1 MLYVRM
7 YVYIR
12 VLFVGFV
19 LCLFVGKGVVVGG
32 LGLYTVC
39 VGGGRGGLLGV
50 TIPLAK
56 HFWGRNWIVFG
67 IKSSLHI

>member
-1 MLYVRM
+1 MFVCREGGGGGWAWALY
-7 YVYIR
+7 
-12 VLFVGFV
+12 
-19 LCLFVGKGVVVGG
+19 C
-32 LGLYTVC
+32 VC
-39 VGGGRGGLLGV
+39 VGGGGEGGGLLGV